1 MTQPGDALMT
11 LAASSRR
18 EFVMCAPFAKLA
30 VVSRVMSAVPS
41 GVDVALY
48 TRWRP
53 EEVAAG
59 ISDTGVLQVLHD
71 RGGAVY
77 LHDRLHAKF
86 FRTESAVLL
95 GSANLTATAL
105 GWSFSP
111 NIELLVES
119 TRDRIV
125 DVENCLSTQSTEATA
140 EMAREVDEIAKLL
153 PGVPTAPELLG
164 PAPESAAIWVPH
176 LRMPSDL
183 YTAYSRGPNSLT
195 SRSAPAAAVD
205 LAALD
210 LPMGLD
216 RVEFQVLVGHR
227 MRQQVLLQKLDRF
240 LETPRRFGEVRD
252 ELARLTGCD
261 REQAEDAWQTTMR
274 WMLEFLPHRY
284 LREVKRHS
292 EIFSR
297 RTGAM
302 DQTNEV

>member
-1 MTQPGDALMT
+1 
-11 LAASSRR
+11 
-18 EFVMCAPFAKLA
+18 
-30 VVSRVMSAVPS
+30 MSAVPE
-41 GVDVALY
+41 GVDVALF

-59 ISDTGVLQVLHD
+59 ISDTGVLKVLHD

-86 FRTESAVLL
+86 YRSESAVLL

-125 DVENCLSTQSTEATA
+125 EVENYLSAQSTEATA

-153 PGVPTAPELLG
+153 PEAPTAPEHAG
-164 PAPESAAIWVPH
+164 QAAEPSAIWVPH

-183 YTAYSRGPNSLT
+183 FAAYSKGLESMT
-195 SRSAPAAAVD
+195 SRSASAAAID
-205 LAALD
+205 LVALD
-210 LPMGLD
+210 LPVSLSK
-216 RVEFQVLVGHR
+216 RQFQAVVGHR
-227 MRQQVLLQKLDRF
+227 MSHQVLFQKLDQF
-240 LETPRRFGEVRD
+240 LDRPRRFGEVRD
-252 ELARLTGCD
+252 EIGRLTGYS
-261 REQAEDAWQTTMR
+261 REQADDAWQTTMR
-274 WMLEFLPHRY
+274 WMLEFLPYRY
-284 LREVKRHS
+284 VRDVRRHS

-297 RTGAM
+297 RTVAM
-302 DQTNEV
+302 EPKQ